1 MMMRRTIALALLAC
15 ICLPAAA
22 LAQAYPSRP
31 ITIIVPYPPGGN
43 LDVITRLISPSMSQS
58 LGQTIVVDNKPGAGG
73 LIGHSFTARASADG
87 YTILTTANG
96 SLAYAPKL
104 QPQPPFKAADFA
116 ALGSIAE
123 TPMVLEVNAN
133 GRFKSVADFVAYAK
147 EHPGQVTI
155 GHSGNGTTN
164 HVAILLLEQAAH
176 VKFNIVPYKGSAPA
190 VTDLLAGQIDAVV
203 DQLPSSMPFLRD
215 GKFRALAMTTKERS
229 PDLPDTATLA
239 ESGLKDFDVTTMT
252 GLLAPAGTPGNVLDA
267 LNKALKPALSDPVVQ
282 DRLHKLG
289 GQAHQ
294 STPAEFQ
301 AFLVNEETKADELIR
316 SGALK
321 SEWPKRSYRKQ
332 PSTRVFEDGQRIGR
346 R

>member
-1 MMMRRTIALALLAC
+1 VVIRRTIALAFLSC
-15 ICLPAAA
+15 ICLSAAA
-22 LAQAYPSRP
+22 FAQATFPSRTV
-31 ITIIVPYPPGGN
+31 TIIVPYPPGGN
-43 LDVITRLISPSMSQS
+43 LDVVTRLIIPGMSQS
-58 LGQTIVVDNKPGAGG
+58 LGQTIVVDNRPGAAG
-73 LIGHSFTARASADG
+73 LIGHTLTTRANADG

-116 ALGSIAE
+116 AIGSIAV

-133 GRFKSVADFVAYAK
+133 SRFKNVSDLLAYAK

-176 VKFNIVPYKGSAPA
+176 VKFNIVPYKGSATA

-215 GKFRALAMTTKERS
+215 GKFRPLAMTAQDRS
-229 PDLPDTATLA
+229 KDLPDVPTLA
-239 ESGLKDFDVTTMT
+239 ESGLKGFDVTTMT
-252 GLLAPAGTPGNVLDA
+252 GLLAPAKTPGSVVEA
-267 LNKALKPALSDPVVQ
+267 LNKALNAALQGPDLQ
-282 DRLHKLG
+282 QRLRKLG
-289 GQAHQ
+289 GEAHQ
-294 STPAEFQ
+294 STPAQFQ
-301 AFLVNEETKADELIR
+301 AFLVSEEAKADQLIE

-321 SEWPKRSYRKQ
+321 GE
-332 PSTRVFEDGQRIGR
+332 
-346 R
+346 

>member
-1 MMMRRTIALALLAC
+1 VIMRRTIALAFISF
-15 ICLPAAA
+15 ICLPGAA
-22 LAQAYPSRP
+22 LAQAAYPTRP

-73 LIGHSFTARASADG
+73 LIGHAFTARATADG

-104 QPQPPFKAADFA
+104 QPQPPFKATDFA

-190 VTDLLAGQIDAVV
+190 VTDLLHVPHLPRRAGGWPGSKETVGIRAAAGHHPKVAARWNIAARRPLTPI
-203 DQLPSSMPFLRD
+203 LPLGPC
-215 GKFRALAMTTKERS
+215 GKIPLARHFR
-229 PDLPDTATLA
+229 
-239 ESGLKDFDVTTMT
+239 VTPI
-252 GLLAPAGTPGNVLDA
+252 GCG
-267 LNKALKPALSDPVVQ
+267 
-282 DRLHKLG
+282 
-289 GQAHQ
+289 
-294 STPAEFQ
+294 
-301 AFLVNEETKADELIR
+301 
-316 SGALK
+316 
-321 SEWPKRSYRKQ
+321 RSYR
-332 PSTRVFEDGQRIGR
+332 P
-346 R
+346 

>member
-1 MMMRRTIALALLAC
+1 MRRTIALAFISF
-15 ICLPAAA
+15 ICLPGAA
-22 LAQAYPSRP
+22 LAQAAYPTRP

-43 LDVITRLISPSMSQS
+43 LDVITRLISPNMSQS
-58 LGQTIVVDNKPGAGG
+58 LGQTIVVDNRPSAGG
-73 LIGHSFTARASADG
+73 LIGHALTTRATADG

-133 GRFKSVADFVAYAK
+133 GRFKSVADFLAYAK

-155 GHSGNGTTN
+155 GHSGSGTTN
-164 HVAILLLEQAAH
+164 HVAILLLEQAAD
-176 VKFNIVPYKGSAPA
+176 VKFNIVPYKGSAQA

-203 DQLPSSMPFLRD
+203 DQLPSSMPFVRD

-252 GLLAPAGTPGNVLDA
+252 GLLAPAGTPADVVDT
-267 LNKALKPALSDPVVQ
+267 LNKALNAARQDPQNQ
-282 DRLHKLG
+282 D
-289 GQAHQ
+289 
-294 STPAEFQ
+294 
-301 AFLVNEETKADELIR
+301 
-316 SGALK
+316 
-321 SEWPKRSYRKQ
+321 
-332 PSTRVFEDGQRIGR
+332 
-346 R
+346 

>member
-1 MMMRRTIALALLAC
+1 MMRRTIALAFVSC
-15 ICLPAAA
+15 ICFPAAA
-22 LAQAYPSRP
+22 FAQATYPSRP

-43 LDVITRLISPSMSQS
+43 LDVVTRLISPSMSQS
-58 LGQTIVVDNKPGAGG
+58 LGQTIVVDNRPGAGG
-73 LIGHSFTARASADG
+73 LIGHGLTARAPADG
-87 YTILTTANG
+87 YTVLTTANG

-104 QPQPPFKAADFA
+104 QPTPPFKAADFA

-123 TPMVLEVNAN
+123 TPMVLEVNAS
-133 GRFKSVADFVAYAK
+133 GRYKSVPDFLAYAR

-215 GKFRALAMTTKERS
+215 GKFRALAMTTKDRS
-229 PDLPDTATLA
+229 ADFPDIPTMA
-239 ESGLKDFDVTTMT
+239 ESGLKSFDVTTMT
-252 GLLAPAGTPGNVLDA
+252 GLLAPAGTPGPVVDA
-267 LNKALKPALSDPVVQ
+267 LNKALNAALKDSNIQ
-282 DRLHKLG
+282 EKLHKLG
-289 GQAHQ
+289 GIAHP
-294 STPAEFQ
+294 STPAQFQ
-301 AFLVNEETKADELIR
+301 AFLVSEEAKADALIR

-321 SEWPKRSYRKQ
+321 SE
-332 PSTRVFEDGQRIGR
+332 
-346 R
+346 

>member
-1 MMMRRTIALALLAC
+1 MRRTIALAFLSC
-15 ICLPAAA
+15 ICFSATAF
-22 LAQAYPSRP
+22 AQATYPTRP
-31 ITIIVPYPPGGN
+31 ITVIVPYPPGGN

-73 LIGHSFTARASADG
+73 LIGHTFTVHTNADG

-104 QPQPPFKAADFA
+104 QPQPPFKATDFA
-116 ALGSIAE
+116 ALGSIAV
-123 TPMVLEVNAN
+123 TPMVLEVNATSN
-133 GRFKSVADFVAYAK
+133 FKTVAEFLAYAK
-147 EHPGQVTI
+147 ERPGQVTI

-190 VTDLLAGQIDAVV
+190 VTDLLAGQINAVV
-203 DQLPSSMPFLRD
+203 DQLPSSMPFIRA

-229 PDLPDTATLA
+229 TDLPNTPTLA
-239 ESGLKDFDVTTMT
+239 ESGFEGFDVTTMT
-252 GLLAPAGTPGNVLDA
+252 GLLAPAGTPGNIVDT
-267 LNKALKPALSDPVVQ
+267 LNKALNTALRDPDVQ
-282 DRLHKLG
+282 ERLRKLG
-289 GQAHQ
+289 GIAHQ

-301 AFLVNEETKADELIR
+301 AFLASEEGKADELIK

-321 SEWPKRSYRKQ
+321 PQ
-332 PSTRVFEDGQRIGR
+332 
-346 R
+346 